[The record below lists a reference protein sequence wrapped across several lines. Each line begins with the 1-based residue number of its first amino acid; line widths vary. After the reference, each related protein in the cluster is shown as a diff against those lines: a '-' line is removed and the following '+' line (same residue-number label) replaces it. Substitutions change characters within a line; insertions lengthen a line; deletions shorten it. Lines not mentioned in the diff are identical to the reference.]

1 VYARDAS
8 GCLNRAVEPRAG
20 GEHEHLTC
28 VWEQDMTVNSPT
40 IGSRGQASP
49 NIDSRG
55 PRFGAAITTVVLAVV
70 VVTAGISHPFAGWLL
85 FAQTLVFAIGALAGL
100 RYAPYGLIFRHL
112 VRPRL
117 GPPSKTEPQAPPR
130 FSQGVG
136 MVFAGIGAIGF
147 AAGVPVVGIVFAA
160 FALAAAFL
168 NAAFDFC
175 LGCHMYLFIQRI
187 RPAA

>member
-1 VYARDAS
+1 
-8 GCLNRAVEPRAG
+8 
-20 GEHEHLTC
+20 
-28 VWEQDMTVNSPT
+28 MTVNSPT
-40 IGSRGQASP
+40 VGSRGQASP

-70 VVTAGISHPFAGWLL
+70 VVTAGISHLFAGWLL

-100 RYAPYGLIFRHL
+100 RYAPYGLIFRRL

-117 GPPSKTEPQAPPR
+117 GPPSKTEPEAPPR